1 MSTLLIL
8 NRTPYDS
15 TDVTWNALRLA
26 GRLLDAGEEVRVFLM
41 NEAIDLARDACEA
54 PEDYDQDLT
63 KMLKYLIA
71 RGVVLKACSSC
82 MARGGVHK
90 NEPYFDDDLSATMPE
105 LAEWVLSS
113 DKVLTF

>member
-8 NRTPYDS
+8 NREPYDS

-41 NEAIDLARDACEA
+41 NDAVDLAREACKA
-54 PEDYDQDLT
+54 PDDYDQDLT
-63 KMLKYLIA
+63 QMLKFLIG
-71 RGVVLKACSSC
+71 RGVVVRVCSSC
-82 MARGGVHK
+82 MARCGTHK
-90 NEPYFDDDLSATMPE
+90 NEPHLEEAMPSTMPE